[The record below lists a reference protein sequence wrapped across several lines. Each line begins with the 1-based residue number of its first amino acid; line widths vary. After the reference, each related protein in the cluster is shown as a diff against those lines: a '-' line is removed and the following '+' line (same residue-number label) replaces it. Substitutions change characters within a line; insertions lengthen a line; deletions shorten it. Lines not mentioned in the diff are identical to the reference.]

1 MPASS
6 ASSGNTACSTS
17 RSRGVSTSSTS
28 STGST
33 SCAAAAAA
41 ASACSRRNSVRAAA
55 TTPDCPSNF
64 RDGPQRRG
72 DPMTKILLAGLA
84 FGALIMPAMGADIAP
99 YNKVPPPPA
108 WGWTGFYIGAT
119 VGWAGAADTIVNT
132 GSYAGAGGFSTLL
145 TVGAIP
151 AALTMTN
158 TGFIGG
164 GQIGYNWQVWP
175 SWVLGIEADFQ
186 GVDAKGSNAHTFL
199 GSPAF
204 ASITTAYNR
213 ELDSLGTL
221 RGRFGY
227 LWFPSL
233 LFYGTGGLAYG
244 DNKIGAAA
252 ACPTCQAAGST
263 SNTSAG
269 WSLGGG
275 AEWRFAPA
283 WSVKAEYLYVDFG
296 LHSNTISYPYL
307 GNATTLTSTI
317 RERDNIVRFGVN
329 YMFGY

>member
-1 MPASS
+1 M
-6 ASSGNTACSTS
+6 
-17 RSRGVSTSSTS
+17 
-28 STGST
+28 
-33 SCAAAAAA
+33 
-41 ASACSRRNSVRAAA
+41 RR
-55 TTPDCPSNF
+55 
-64 RDGPQRRG
+64 
-72 DPMTKILLAGLA
+72 ILLAGLA
-84 FGALIMPAMGADIAP
+84 FCALIMPSMAADIAP
-99 YNKVPPPPA
+99 YDRVPPPPVL
-108 WGWTGFYIGAT
+108 GWTGFYVGAN

-132 GSYAGAGGFSTLL
+132 GNYTGSGGFSTLL

-151 AALTMTN
+151 GALTMTN

-175 SWVLGIEADFQ
+175 NWVLGIEADFQ
-186 GVDAKGSNAHTFL
+186 GVDAKGSNALTFL
-199 GSPAF
+199 GSPGF
-204 ASITTAYNR
+204 ASITTAYSR

-233 LFYGTGGLAYG
+233 LFYGTGGLAVG
-244 DNKIGAAA
+244 QNKIGASA
-252 ACPTCQAAGST
+252 ACATCQAAGST
-263 SNTSAG
+263 SNTSVG

-296 LHSNTISYPYL
+296 LHSNTISYTYA
-307 GNATTLTSTI
+307 GNATTLTNTI

>member
-1 MPASS
+1 
-6 ASSGNTACSTS
+6 
-17 RSRGVSTSSTS
+17 
-28 STGST
+28 
-33 SCAAAAAA
+33 
-41 ASACSRRNSVRAAA
+41 
-55 TTPDCPSNF
+55 
-64 RDGPQRRG
+64 
-72 DPMTKILLAGLA
+72 MTRILLAGLA
-84 FGALIMPAMGADIAP
+84 FCALIMPAMAADVAP
-99 YNKVPPPPA
+99 YSKVPPPVL
-108 WGWTGFYIGAT
+108 GWTGFYIGAN

-132 GSYAGAGGFSTLL
+132 GSYAGSGGFSTLL

-151 AALTMTN
+151 GALTMDN
-158 TGFIGG
+158 TGLIGG

-186 GVDAKGSNAHTFL
+186 GVDAKGSNALTFL

-204 ASITTAYNR
+204 ASITTAYSR
-213 ELDSLGTL
+213 QLDSLGTL

-252 ACPTCQAAGST
+252 ACPTCQVAGST
-263 SNTSAG
+263 SNTSVG

-296 LHSNTISYPYL
+296 LHSNTISYTYL

>member
-1 MPASS
+1 
-6 ASSGNTACSTS
+6 
-17 RSRGVSTSSTS
+17 
-28 STGST
+28 
-33 SCAAAAAA
+33 
-41 ASACSRRNSVRAAA
+41 
-55 TTPDCPSNF
+55 
-64 RDGPQRRG
+64 
-72 DPMTKILLAGLA
+72 MTKFLLAGLA
-84 FGALIMPAMGADIAP
+84 FGALIMPAMAADVAP
-99 YNKVPPPPA
+99 YSKVPPPPVL
-108 WGWTGFYIGAT
+108 GWTGFYIGENI
-119 VGWAGAADTIVNT
+119 GWAGAADTVVNT
-132 GSYAGAGGFSTLL
+132 GSYTGAGGFSNLL

-151 AALTMTN
+151 GALTMTN
-158 TGFIGG
+158 SGFIGG
-164 GQIGYNWQVWP
+164 GQIGYDWQVWP

-186 GVDAKGSNAHTFL
+186 GVDAKGSNSLTFL

-204 ASITTAYNR
+204 APITTTYNR

-227 LWFPSL
+227 LWFPGL

-269 WSLGGG
+269 WTLGGG

-296 LHSNTISYPYL
+296 LHGNTISYTYL

-317 RERDNIVRFGVN
+317 RERDNIVRVGVN

>member
-1 MPASS
+1 
-6 ASSGNTACSTS
+6 
-17 RSRGVSTSSTS
+17 
-28 STGST
+28 
-33 SCAAAAAA
+33 
-41 ASACSRRNSVRAAA
+41 
-55 TTPDCPSNF
+55 
-64 RDGPQRRG
+64 
-72 DPMTKILLAGLA
+72 MTKILLAGLA
-84 FGALIMPAMGADIAP
+84 FGALIMPAMAADIAP

-108 WGWTGFYIGAT
+108 WGWTGFYIGAN
-119 VGWAGAADTIVNT
+119 VGWAGAADTIVDT
-132 GSYAGAGGFSTLL
+132 GSYTGAGGFSTLL
-145 TVGAIP
+145 TVGAVP

-158 TGFIGG
+158 TGLIGG

-186 GVDAKGSNAHTFL
+186 GVDAKGSNSHTFL
-199 GSPAF
+199 GNPAF

-213 ELDSLGTL
+213 ELDSLATL

-252 ACPTCQAAGST
+252 ACPTCEAAGST
-263 SNTSAG
+263 SNTSVG
-269 WSLGGG
+269 WTLGGG

-296 LHSNTISYPYL
+296 LHGNTISYTYL

>member
-1 MPASS
+1 
-6 ASSGNTACSTS
+6 
-17 RSRGVSTSSTS
+17 
-28 STGST
+28 
-33 SCAAAAAA
+33 
-41 ASACSRRNSVRAAA
+41 
-55 TTPDCPSNF
+55 
-64 RDGPQRRG
+64 
-72 DPMTKILLAGLA
+72 MTKILLAGLA
-84 FGALIMPAMGADIAP
+84 FGALIMPAMAADIAP

-108 WGWTGFYIGAT
+108 WGWTGFYIGAN

-132 GSYAGAGGFSTLL
+132 GSYTGAGGFSTLL

-186 GVDAKGSNAHTFL
+186 GVDAKGINSHTFL
-199 GSPAF
+199 GRPAF

-252 ACPTCQAAGST
+252 ACATCEAAGST
-263 SNTSAG
+263 SNTSVG
-269 WSLGGG
+269 WTLGGG

-296 LHSNTISYPYL
+296 LHGNTISYTYL

>member
-1 MPASS
+1 MR
-6 ASSGNTACSTS
+6 T
-17 RSRGVSTSSTS
+17 
-28 STGST
+28 
-33 SCAAAAAA
+33 
-41 ASACSRRNSVRAAA
+41 
-55 TTPDCPSNF
+55 
-64 RDGPQRRG
+64 
-72 DPMTKILLAGLA
+72 ILLTGMA
-84 FGALIMPAMGADIAP
+84 FYALIMPAMAADVAP
-99 YNKVPPPPA
+99 YNMVPPPPVL
-108 WGWTGFYIGAT
+108 GWTGFYVGAN

-132 GSYAGAGGFSTLL
+132 GNYTGAGGFSTLL

-151 AALTMTN
+151 GALTMTN

-175 SWVLGIEADFQ
+175 SWVLGVEADFQ
-186 GVDAKGSNAHTFL
+186 GVDAKGSNALTFL

-204 ASITTAYNR
+204 ASITTAYSR

-233 LFYGTGGLAYG
+233 LFYGTGGLAVG
-244 DNKIGAAA
+244 QNKIGAAA
-252 ACPTCQAAGST
+252 TCPTCQAAGST

-269 WSLGGG
+269 WSLGAG

-283 WSVKAEYLYVDFG
+283 WSVRAEYLYVDFG
-296 LHSNTISYPYL
+296 LHSNTISYTYA

-329 YMFGY
+329 YMLGY